1 MPGVVNRMKPV
12 PFTAPDGTETPT
24 VGVGREGVLNG
35 ATSAVF
41 GVDLTGLTNDVVA
54 RVYLRPTIFGKF
66 VQNGVSY
73 TLPKGAPRRLDL
85 SALCGYEVKITLEHT
100 EGVDTDLTCE
110 WQAQRGV

>member
-1 MPGVVNRMKPV
+1 VPGVVNRMRPTPFSV
-12 PFTAPDGTETPT
+12 PDSAETPT

-41 GVDLTGLTNDVVA
+41 GVDLTALANDVVA
-54 RVYLRPTIFGKF
+54 RVYLRPTIGGKF

-73 TLPKGAPRRLDL
+73 TLPHGAPRRLDL
-85 SALCGYEVKITLEHT
+85 AGLCGYEVKVTLEHT
-100 EGVDTDLTCE
+100 EGATKNLTCE